1 LAPLFSNLRKDADM
15 SIPLHPL
22 VVHVVVVFLIVVP
35 LLVLVSLVWRGLRNR
50 LDWITPIAAVVGG
63 ISALVAGE
71 TGEDLERRFGHTAL
85 IQAHTQAGKVAE
97 PVAVLFAFFTVLWW
111 VTSTQAFDSL
121 VETKLPIL
129 HKPAVKV
136 VAAVLAGLSSAVVLV
151 VVFIAGHSGATAVW
165 TSQ

>member
-1 LAPLFSNLRKDADM
+1 M
-15 SIPLHPL
+15 TIPLHPL

-63 ISALVAGE
+63 VAALVAGE

-85 IQAHTQAGKVAE
+85 IQAHTQAGKLAE
-97 PVAVLFAFFTVLWW
+97 PAAVLFAFFTVLWW
-111 VTSTQAFDSL
+111 ITTTQAFESL
-121 VETKLPIL
+121 VESRLPLL

-136 VAAVLAGLSSAVVLV
+136 AAAVLVGLSSVVVLV
-151 VVFIAGHSGATAVW
+151 LVFIAGHSGASAVW
-165 TSQ
+165 TTQ

>member
-1 LAPLFSNLRKDADM
+1 MNL
-15 SIPLHPL
+15 PLHPL

-35 LLVLVSLVWRGLRNR
+35 LLVLVSLVWRGLRDR

-85 IQAHTQAGKVAE
+85 IQAHTQAGKLAE
-97 PVAVLFAFFTVLWW
+97 PAAVLFAFFTVLWW
-111 VTSTQAFDSL
+111 ITTTQAFDSL
-121 VETKLPIL
+121 VESRLPLL

-136 VAAVLAGLSSAVVLV
+136 AAAVLVGLSSVVVLIL
-151 VVFIAGHSGATAVW
+151 VFIAGHSGATAVW

>member
-1 LAPLFSNLRKDADM
+1 MN
-15 SIPLHPL
+15 IPLHPL

-35 LLVLVSLVWRGLRNR
+35 LLVLVSLFWRGLRNR

-63 ISALVAGE
+63 LAALVAGQ

-85 IQAHTQAGKVAE
+85 IQAHTQAGKLAE
-97 PVAVLFAFFTVLWW
+97 PGAVLFAFFTVLWW
-111 VTSTQAFDSL
+111 VTSTQQFETL
-121 VETKLPIL
+121 VESKLPVL

-136 VAAVLAGLSSAVVLV
+136 AAAVLVAIASVVVLV
-151 VVFIAGHSGATAVW
+151 LVFIAGHSGATAVW